1 MSNKKYESSI
11 PKGCTEKIV
20 REYHRSTENLPEDIA
35 AISSYKEAELVLNSE
50 IVGTRIYNGND
61 ILVKETQL
69 KNGKKHGIE
78 YYFYDSGQVE
88 LAEPYFEGKMH
99 GTAYQ
104 YSEDGKLMGTYK
116 MEHGTGYDIWRH
128 YCMEEDRNQDDI
140 YVSEIHSMKDGL
152 PHGYEWWLNEDQIS
166 VHVEAMS
173 YKGKYH
179 GISREWNF
187 NGKLRRGFPKY
198 YINDEKV
205 NKRKYLKECEKDPT
219 LHKFKEDDNLPYRK
233 FPKEI
238 EKILAL

>member
-88 LAEPYFEGKMH
+88 LAEPYFRGKC
-99 GTAYQ
+99 TAQ
-104 YSEDGKLMGTYK
+104 
-116 MEHGTGYDIWRH
+116 H
-128 YCMEEDRNQDDI
+128 
-140 YVSEIHSMKDGL
+140 
-152 PHGYEWWLNEDQIS
+152 
-166 VHVEAMS
+166 
-173 YKGKYH
+173 
-179 GISREWNF
+179 
-187 NGKLRRGFPKY
+187 
-198 YINDEKV
+198 INIQK
-205 NKRKYLKECEKDPT
+205 T
-219 LHKFKEDDNLPYRK
+219 
-233 FPKEI
+233 
-238 EKILAL
+238 AS